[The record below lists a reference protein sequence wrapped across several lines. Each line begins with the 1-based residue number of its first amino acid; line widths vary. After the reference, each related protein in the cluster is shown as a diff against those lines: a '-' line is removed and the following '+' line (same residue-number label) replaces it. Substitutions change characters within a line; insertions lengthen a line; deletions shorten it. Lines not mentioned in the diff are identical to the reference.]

1 MNLLQEAEHV
11 PGTVT
16 GYYREDEYEPLMDE
30 ALRIVR
36 TMFKEQG
43 I

>member
-1 MNLLQEAEHV
+1 MNLLEETEHV

-16 GYYREDEYEPLMDE
+16 GYYREDEYEPLME
-30 ALRIVR
+30 AALRKVR
-36 TMFKEQG
+36 AMFKDQE